1 MIRKTLLFVK
11 RPRIIIIII
20 VLVLIAL
27 FISWLF
33 GGSKK
38 TIYSFVPVE
47 RGQVVQEVSITG
59 QVKPVENVELAFEKL
74 GKVAK
79 VFAGVGDHVGEGAVI
94 VALENSDLMAQLR
107 QAQASYEAA
116 NATYLQYQKGT
127 RPEEIKAAET
137 AVTNAQESLSNAQEN
152 LIAAQNKAESDLR
165 DKYDSALTAAQKSV
179 SVAKTTILT
188 ITDIQYSHFN
198 NTEQNSINIK
208 NAKADAVFFLLGAQD
223 AGSWLSEF
231 ISPLSGGAFG
241 RVQTAMGNPTYG
253 NIDQAVSDTAVA
265 LQYVRIVLDI
275 IPVNDNLTSTEKTNL
290 STEKT
295 NINAEIINIDSKKQA
310 IASQKTTNASNI
322 SSSQTSL
329 TTARNTLAL
338 AEDDLILKKAGYTS
352 EQITAQRAQMNSARA
367 NVDNLQAQL
376 DKTIIKAPFA
386 GIVTKQEAKVGEIVS
401 AQTPVVS
408 LISEAEFEVEANIQE
423 VDIAKIKLGD
433 AAKVT
438 LDAYGEELIFQAEV
452 FKIDPAETIIEG
464 VPTYKVKLRFSANDE
479 RIKSG
484 MTANTD
490 ILTAKKENV
499 LVVPYRAVSQ
509 RDGGR
514 YVQVK
519 VGNVVVEKK
528 VEVGLRGS
536 DGNIEIISGLEEGE
550 EVVNFVL

>member
-1 MIRKTLLFVK
+1 MIRKILSFIK

-20 VLVLIAL
+20 ILVLIGL
-27 FISWLF
+27 FVSWLF

-38 TIYSFVPVE
+38 TIYSFVAVK
-47 RGQVVQEVSITG
+47 RGQVVQEVSVTG
-59 QVKPVENVELAFEKL
+59 QVKPVESVDLAFEKL
-74 GKVAK
+74 GKVAT
-79 VFAGVGDHVGEGAVI
+79 VFADVGDHVEKGSVI
-94 VALENSDLMAQLR
+94 IALENGDLMAQLR
-107 QAQASYEAA
+107 QAQASYEAT

-137 AVTNAQESLSNAQEN
+137 VVANAKGSLLNAQEN
-152 LIAAQNKAESDLR
+152 LRIAQDKAGSDLR
-165 DKYDSALTAAQKSV
+165 DKYDSALTAIQKSV
-179 SVAKTTILT
+179 SVAKTTVLT
-188 ITDIQYSHFN
+188 ITDIQYAHFN

-208 NAKADAVFFLLGAQD
+208 NAKANAVLMLLGAQD

-231 ISPLSGGAFG
+231 ISPLNGGAFG
-241 RVQTAMGNPTYG
+241 KVQTAVENPTYEKT
-253 NIDQAVSDTAVA
+253 DQAISDTAAA
-265 LQYVRIVLDI
+265 LQYVKIVLDI

-290 STEKT
+290 TTEKT
-295 NINAEIINIDSKKQA
+295 NINAEIINVDSKKQA
-310 IASQKTTNASNI
+310 IASQKATNAGNI
-322 SSSQTSL
+322 SASQTSL
-329 TTARNTLAL
+329 TTVRNTLAL
-338 AEDDLILKKAGYTS
+338 AEDDLMLKMAGYTS
-352 EQITAQRAQMNSARA
+352 EQIATQRAQMNSARA

-401 AQTPVVS
+401 AQTPIIS

-433 AAKVT
+433 TAKVT

-452 FKIDPAETIIEG
+452 FKIDPAETVIEG

-490 ILTAKKENV
+490 ISTAKKENV
-499 LVVPYRAVSQ
+499 LLVPYRAVSQ
-509 RDGGR
+509 KDGER
-514 YVQVK
+514 YIQVK
-519 VGNVVVEKK
+519 IGSVVVEKK
-528 VEVGLRGS
+528 VEIGLRGS